1 MKFFLIFVTV
11 LASFQMATANA
22 YQSRSNGINWDKNG
36 NAVCTYGQIKS
47 CQTAAFQGDRGAKQY
62 VDQRIANNP
71 NPNKTTFYNYSPP
84 AKAPVV
90 SQTKPTAKAVTPSIK
105 VVSPTK
111 PSTKLVPPSCSAQ
124 MKKLYGSDCR

>member
-1 MKFFLIFVTV
+1 MKYLLTLVAALV
-11 LASFQMATANA
+11 SFQMATANA
-22 YQSRSNGINWDKNG
+22 QVSRKNGINWDKNG

-47 CQTAAFQGDRGAKQY
+47 CQTAAFQGDRGAQQY

-90 SQTKPTAKAVTPSIK
+90 SPTTKMNNKTAAVVNAPKQTVTK
-105 VVSPTK
+105 
-111 PSTKLVPPSCSAQ
+111 PSCSAAMQ
-124 MKKLYGSDCR
+124 KLYGSDCR

>member
-1 MKFFLIFVTV
+1 MKFLLTLVAA

-22 YQSRSNGINWDKNG
+22 YVSRSNGINWDKNG

-47 CQTAAFQGDRGAKQY
+47 CQTAAFQGDMGAKAY

-90 SQTKPTAKAVTPSIK
+90 SPTTNMNKKTAAVVNAPKQTVTK
-105 VVSPTK
+105 
-111 PSTKLVPPSCSAQ
+111 PSCSAAMQ
-124 MKKLYGSDCR
+124 KLYGSDCR